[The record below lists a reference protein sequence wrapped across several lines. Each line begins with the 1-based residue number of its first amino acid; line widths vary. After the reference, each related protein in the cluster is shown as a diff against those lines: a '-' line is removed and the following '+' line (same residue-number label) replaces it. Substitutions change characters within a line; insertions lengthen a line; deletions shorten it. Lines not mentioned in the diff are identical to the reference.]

1 MNIVFSSTS
10 IPSNDESEETLFF
23 LGTTC
28 QPGPYSVLDI
38 LASNN
43 ENTNIDEMLN
53 STLNKDEKD

>member
-28 QPGPYSVLDI
+28 LPGPYSVLDI

-43 ENTNIDEMLN
+43 ENTSSLK
-53 STLNKDEKD
+53 TT